1 MQGQKILSITA
12 WAVLAFIA
20 FASLSPLDLRPQL
33 TKTESALV
41 VMIEHVGAFGVL
53 GILFFVSYPDRP
65 RVVCLVVFGS
75 AIAFELAEILLP
87 DRHARLVDALE
98 KIVGGG
104 AGILLGVALWPLLT
118 SAGGTFSKIGQK
130 LLRSSQKTVDSE
142 SLELLFGFLTIVLFA
157 LALVIFRNL
166 DR

>member
-75 AIAFELAEILLP
+75 AIALELAEILLP

-118 SAGGTFSKIGQK
+118 SAGGTFSKIGQ
-130 LLRSSQKTVDSE
+130 LRSSRKTVDSE

-166 DR
+166 GR

>member
-75 AIAFELAEILLP
+75 AIAFEFAEILLP

-104 AGILLGVALWPLLT
+104 AGILLGVALCPLL

-142 SLELLFGFLTIVLFA
+142 SLELLFGFLSIVLFA

-166 DR
+166 GR

>member
-65 RVVCLVVFGS
+65 RVVCFVVFGS

-118 SAGGTFSKIGQK
+118 SAGGTFSKIGQ
-130 LLRSSQKTVDSE
+130 LRSSQVDSE

-157 LALVIFRNL
+157 LALVIFRK
-166 DR
+166 R

>member
-12 WAVLAFIA
+12 WAILAFIA
-20 FASLSPLDLRPQL
+20 IASLSPLDLRPQL

-75 AIAFELAEILLP
+75 AIALELAEILLP

-118 SAGGTFSKIGQK
+118 SAGGTFSKIGQ
-130 LLRSSQKTVDSE
+130 LRSSRKTVDSE
-142 SLELLFGFLTIVLFA
+142 SLELLFGFLSIVLFA

-166 DR
+166 GR

>member
-12 WAVLAFIA
+12 WAILAFIA
-20 FASLSPLDLRPQL
+20 FASLSSLDLRPQL

-118 SAGGTFSKIGQK
+118 SAGGTFSKIGQ
-130 LLRSSQKTVDSE
+130 LRSSQVDSE

-166 DR
+166 GR

>member
-75 AIAFELAEILLP
+75 AIALELAEILLP

-104 AGILLGVALWPLLT
+104 AGILLGFALWPLLT
-118 SAGGTFSKIGQK
+118 SAGGTFSKIGQ
-130 LLRSSQKTVDSE
+130 LRSSQKTVDSE

-166 DR
+166 GR

>member
-104 AGILLGVALWPLLT
+104 AGILLGFALWPLLT
-118 SAGGTFSKIGQK
+118 SAGGTFSKIGQ
-130 LLRSSQKTVDSE
+130 LRSSQVDSE

-166 DR
+166 GR

>member
-20 FASLSPLDLRPQL
+20 FASLSSLDLRPQL

-41 VMIEHVGAFGVL
+41 IMIEHVGAFGVL

-104 AGILLGVALWPLLT
+104 AGILLGVALLPLLT
-118 SAGGTFSKIGQK
+118 SAGGTFSKIGQ
-130 LLRSSQKTVDSE
+130 LRSGQKTVDSE

-166 DR
+166 GR